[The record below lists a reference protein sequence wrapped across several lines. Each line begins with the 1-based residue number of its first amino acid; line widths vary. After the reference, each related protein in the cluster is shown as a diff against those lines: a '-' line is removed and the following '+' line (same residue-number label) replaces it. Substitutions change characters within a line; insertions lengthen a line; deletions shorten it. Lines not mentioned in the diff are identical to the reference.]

1 MTQLFILTCHLIL
14 IIAISYYNFHSF
26 SITLLHSFIS
36 LFLYP
41 FLSPGI
47 DVTNESDT
55 PSFQEAENV
64 LSAIG
69 RFKEYTRLMSDE
81 ALVRLMTSLVTLSLN
96 SYGTSITHSP
106 HTNPPSS
113 SSAHSTNNS
122 DNTDK
127 SNNNTGSSGIS
138 GTGAGTGISFK
149 GTRPIQPQRVHSLP
163 YIQESVNLGG
173 IVNFSLETVIEVT
186 KLNGFR
192 ASCIWQMVTSHLRI
206 IASMKSGGTRFLAVA
221 ATLDIVKCTL
231 CESAGTG
238 SGTGAG
244 SGVYANA
251 AAVAALKGEVS

>member
-1 MTQLFILTCHLIL
+1 MI
-14 IIAISYYNFHSF
+14 
-26 SITLLHSFIS
+26 
-36 LFLYP
+36 LFLYFFNHFP
-41 FLSPGI
+41 SPGI

-113 SSAHSTNNS
+113 SSAYSTNNS

-127 SNNNTGSSGIS
+127 SNNNTGPSGIS
-138 GTGAGTGISFK
+138 STGAGISFK

-238 SGTGAG
+238 SGTGSG

>member
-1 MTQLFILTCHLIL
+1 
-14 IIAISYYNFHSF
+14 
-26 SITLLHSFIS
+26 
-36 LFLYP
+36 
-41 FLSPGI
+41 
-47 DVTNESDT
+47 
-55 PSFQEAENV
+55 
-64 LSAIG
+64 
-69 RFKEYTRLMSDE
+69 MSDE

-113 SSAHSTNNS
+113 SPAYSTNNS
-122 DNTDK
+122 DVTDK
-127 SNNNTGSSGIS
+127 SGNNTGTGGSS
-138 GTGAGTGISFK
+138 GTGMSFK
-149 GTRPIQPQRVHSLP
+149 GTRHTPPQRVHSLP
-163 YIQESVNLGG
+163 YLQESVNLGG

-238 SGTGAG
+238 VGAGAGGYNSGT
-244 SGVYANA
+244 
-251 AAVAALKGEVS
+251 AAVAALKGEVSQLHVHYCHAMLYLVLLR